1 MKEILGQ
8 VTNTPLFGVIISLV
22 AFEIGMFIFKKTK
35 LAIFNPLLIATI
47 IVMGFLH
54 FTGVEVKNY
63 MLGANFVVF
72 FLAPATVVL
81 AVPLFQK
88 IDLLKKYFIPI
99 IGGGIIGAIIV
110 AFLNTVAF
118 LIPASLSNIA
128 REILSPAAA
137 MMINPVTTPIGIEV
151 SRMLGG
157 IPSITVFAI
166 IITGITG
173 NVAAPFI
180 YSVFRVKHPVAKGLG
195 LGISS
200 HAVGTSRAIEM
211 GEIEGAMS
219 ALSIV
224 IAGIL
229 TLALAP
235 IVKMVL

>member
-1 MKEILGQ
+1 MREIIGHI
-8 VTNTPLFGVIISLV
+8 TDTPLFGVILSLV
-22 AFEIGMFIFKKTK
+22 AFEIGMYIFKKTK
-35 LAIFNPLLIATI
+35 LAVFNPLLIATI
-47 IVMGFLH
+47 IVMGILDFFH
-54 FTGVEVKNY
+54 IEVKNY

-99 IGGGIIGAIIV
+99 IGGGIIGAITAIV
-110 AFLNTVAF
+110 SVVVIGKILGIDEK
-118 LIPASLSNIA
+118 LLLSFMPKSI
-128 REILSPAAA
+128 
-137 MMINPVTTPIGIEV
+137 TTPIGIEV

-166 IITGITG
+166 IVTGITG
-173 NVAAPFI
+173 NVTAPFI
-180 YSVFRVKHPVAKGLG
+180 YSVFRIKHPVAKGLG

-211 GEIEGAMS
+211 GEVEGAMS

-229 TLALAP
+229 TLGLAP
-235 IVKMVL
+235 LVKMFI

>member
-99 IGGGIIGAIIV
+99 VGGGIIGAITAIV
-110 AFLNTVAF
+110 SVVIIGKLLGIDHN
-118 LIPASLSNIA
+118 LLLSFMPKSI
-128 REILSPAAA
+128 
-137 MMINPVTTPIGIEV
+137 TTPIGIEV

>member
-1 MKEILGQ
+1 MREIIEHI
-8 VTNTPLFGVIISLV
+8 TTTPLFGVILSLV
-22 AFEIGMFIFKKTK
+22 AFEIGMCIFKKTK
-35 LAIFNPLLIATI
+35 LAVFNPLLIATI
-47 IVMGFLH
+47 IVMGILH
-54 FTGVEVKNY
+54 FFDIKVENY

-88 IDLLKKYFIPI
+88 IDLLKKYFVPI
-99 IGGGIIGAIIV
+99 IGGGIIGAVTAIISV
-110 AFLNTVAF
+110 VVIGKALGIDEK
-118 LIPASLSNIA
+118 LLLSFMPKSI
-128 REILSPAAA
+128 
-137 MMINPVTTPIGIEV
+137 TTPIGIEV

-166 IITGITG
+166 IVTGITG
-173 NVAAPFI
+173 NVTAPFI
-180 YSVFRVKHPVAKGLG
+180 YSIFRVKHPVAKGLG

-211 GEIEGAMS
+211 GEVEGAMS

-229 TLALAP
+229 TLGLAP
-235 IVKMVL
+235 LVKMFL